1 MRITITDESFTPSPQ
16 EMADEFWNSDAER
29 QAIILYEL
37 ALIYKYNFSNF
48 CNQMFSVGE
57 QLNGLDDERAD
68 ILSCLREMINQ
79 IERDYFVR

>member
-1 MRITITDESFTPSPQ
+1 MRVTLTDEYFTPSPQ
-16 EMADEFWNSDAER
+16 DMADEFWNSDAER
-29 QAIILYEL
+29 QVEILYSL

-68 ILSCLREMINQ
+68 ILSCLKEMIDQ
-79 IERDYFVR
+79 IRR